1 MYEYFIIF
9 IDKLIYN
16 RCYISKDECQARYR
30 QLVELVK
37 KKQHIQ

>member
-9 IDKLIYN
+9 INKLIYN
-16 RCYISKDECQARYR
+16 RYYISKDECQARYR

-37 KKQHIQ
+37 KKQHVQ